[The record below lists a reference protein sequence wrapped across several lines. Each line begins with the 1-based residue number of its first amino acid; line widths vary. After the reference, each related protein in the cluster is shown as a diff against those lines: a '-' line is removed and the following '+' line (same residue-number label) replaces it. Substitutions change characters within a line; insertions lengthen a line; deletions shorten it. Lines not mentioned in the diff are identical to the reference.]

1 MKREIALRIN
11 ERDER
16 IAIDDADTLLEV
28 LRERFKLWSVREGCG
43 VGACGTCT
51 VLLDGKPVSSCLLLA
66 ARAAGCDILTV
77 EGMSEGESLH
87 PIQQAWVEERALQCA
102 YCTPGFVLSV
112 KALFDEN
119 ADPSDDEI
127 REYLAGNLCRCAGYA
142 DILRAVHAARVKLKA
157 TVNC

>member
-1 MKREIALRIN
+1 MKREITLTIN
-11 ERDER
+11 RRVESFT
-16 IAIDDADTLLEV
+16 IDDADTLLDL

-51 VLLDGKPVSSCLLLA
+51 VLLDGKPVSSCFLLA
-66 ARAAGCDILTV
+66 ARAAGHEILTL
-77 EGMSEGESLH
+77 EGLSDGETLH

-112 KALFDEN
+112 KALLEEN
-119 ADPSDDEI
+119 ADPTDDEI

-142 DILRAVHAARVKLKA
+142 DILRAVRSAQKKLRA
-157 TVNC
+157 

>member
-77 EGMSEGESLH
+77 EGLSEGESLH

-112 KALFDEN
+112 KSLFDEN